1 MKYLLDADT
10 ISFYTRENHNVIQA
24 LQKHQAKNCCVSSV
38 TRMEIEFGLQLVSDR
53 RNKLDFKLEPFF
65 KETTPIEYS
74 LEDARFT
81 AIAKAQLQRLGTPI
95 GFYDIMLAGTAL
107 ARDLILITHNTREF
121 SRVTGL
127 RFNDW
132 SISE

>member
-1 MKYLLDADT
+1 MRYLLDADT
-10 ISFYTRENHNVIQA
+10 ISFYARENQNVVQA
-24 LQKHQAKNCCVSSV
+24 FQKHSSKDFCVSNV

-53 RNKLDFKLEPFF
+53 RSKIDAKLEPFF
-65 KETTPIEYS
+65 RETTPIEYS

-107 ARDLILITHNTREF
+107 ARDLILITHNTREY

-127 RFNDW
+127 RFEDW

>member
-53 RNKLDFKLEPFF
+53 RNKLDAP
-65 KETTPIEYS
+65 
-74 LEDARFT
+74 
-81 AIAKAQLQRLGTPI
+81 QLSIHSRMRVLRRLPKHN
-95 GFYDIMLAGTAL
+95 FNAL
-107 ARDLILITHNTREF
+107 ARRLVFTTSCWQAQPWLEI
-121 SRVTGL
+121 
-127 RFNDW
+127 
-132 SISE
+132 